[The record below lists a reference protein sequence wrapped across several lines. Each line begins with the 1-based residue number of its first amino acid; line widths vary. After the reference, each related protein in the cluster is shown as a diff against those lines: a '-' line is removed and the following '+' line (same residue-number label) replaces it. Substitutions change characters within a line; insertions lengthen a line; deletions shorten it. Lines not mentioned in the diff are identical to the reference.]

1 MNFDAVSTQSI
12 AVIFFAIL
20 AGGLSKGVTG
30 FGLPLIAV
38 PVLASFLGVERA
50 VVVMVIPGFVS
61 NVVLMWEHRR
71 SASQTHSVVP
81 FLMAGIV
88 GAVGGTWVLK
98 ALSAQVLAL
107 VLAGWIGLYLLTRLT
122 HPDFRV
128 SSRVSRP
135 LAPVIG
141 FLAGCSQG
149 ATGASGHVVGTWF
162 HALRLEPA
170 TYVFSVCTIFATFS
184 VTQMVSM
191 ASFDLFTKERVIES
205 VIAVVPAM
213 IGVPLGVR
221 LGRLVARDTFDRI
234 VLAVLLILEARLIW
248 QGVVG

>member
-1 MNFDAVSTQSI
+1 MNLGPVALDSI
-12 AVIFFAIL
+12 AIIFFAIL
-20 AGGLSKGVTG
+20 AGGLAKGVTG

-61 NVVLMWEHRR
+61 NVALMWEHRR
-71 SASQTHSVVP
+71 KAGEARGIAP
-81 FLMAGIV
+81 FLAAGIV

-98 ALSAQVLAL
+98 VLSAQLLAL
-107 VLAGWIGLYLLTRLT
+107 VLAGWIGLYLVTRLA

-128 SSRVSRP
+128 SPGIQRP
-135 LAPVIG
+135 LAPLIG

-149 ATGASGHVVGTWF
+149 ATGASGQVVGTWF
-162 HALRLEPA
+162 HALRLEPSI
-170 TYVFSVCTIFATFS
+170 YVFSVCSIFATFS

-191 ASFDLFTKERVIES
+191 ASFDLFTRERLLES
-205 VIAVVPAM
+205 VIAVVPTM

-221 LGRLVARDTFDRI
+221 LGRLVARKTFDKI
-234 VLAVLLILEARLIW
+234 ILGVLLVLEVRLIW
-248 QGVVG
+248 QGIAG

>member
-1 MNFDAVSTQSI
+1 MTLGPVSLESI
-12 AVIFFAIL
+12 AIIFFAIL
-20 AGGLSKGVTG
+20 AGGLAKGVTG

-50 VVVMVIPGFVS
+50 VVIMVIPGFVS
-61 NVVLMWEHRR
+61 NVALMWEHRR
-71 SASQTHSVVP
+71 KAGEARGVVP
-81 FLMAGIV
+81 FLAAGVV

-98 ALSAQVLAL
+98 ALSARLLAL
-107 VLAGWIGLYLLTRLT
+107 VLAGWIGLYLVTRLI

-128 SSRVSRP
+128 GGSVARP

-149 ATGASGHVVGTWF
+149 ATGASGQVVGTWF
-162 HALRLEPA
+162 HALRLEPS
-170 TYVFSVCTIFATFS
+170 TYVFSVCAIFATFS

-191 ASFDLFTKERVIES
+191 ASFGLFSQERVLES
-205 VIAVVPAM
+205 VIAVVPTM

-221 LGRLVARDTFDRI
+221 LGRVIARETFDKI
-234 VLAVLLILEARLIW
+234 ILGVLLILEARLIW

>member
-1 MNFDAVSTQSI
+1 VSLGPVSLESV
-12 AVIFFAIL
+12 ALIFFAIL
-20 AGGLSKGVTG
+20 AGGLAKGVTG

-50 VVVMVIPGFVS
+50 VVIMVIPGFVS
-61 NVVLMWEHRR
+61 NVALMWEHRSR
-71 SASQTHSVVP
+71 AGEARGLAP
-81 FLMAGIV
+81 FLAAGVI

-122 HPDFRV
+122 HPDLKVADRV
-128 SSRVSRP
+128 QRP

-141 FLAGCSQG
+141 FVAGCSQG
-149 ATGASGHVVGTWF
+149 ATGASGQVVGTWF

-170 TYVFSVCTIFATFS
+170 VYVFSVCAIFATFS
-184 VTQMVSM
+184 VVQMVSM
-191 ASFDLFTKERVIES
+191 ASFGLFTEERVLES

-221 LGRLVARDTFDRI
+221 LGRVIARGTFDRI
-234 VLAVLLILEARLIW
+234 ILGVLMILEARLIW
-248 QGVVG
+248 QGIGA